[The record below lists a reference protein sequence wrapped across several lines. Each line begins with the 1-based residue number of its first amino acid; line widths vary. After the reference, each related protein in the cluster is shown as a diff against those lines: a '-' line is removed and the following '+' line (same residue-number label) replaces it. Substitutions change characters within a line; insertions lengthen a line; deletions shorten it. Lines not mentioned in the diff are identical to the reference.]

1 MGELWGVYS
10 VKIYCIFNV
19 IARYIVSE
27 MKQNVSSDRTYLW
40 FQFQRWY
47 SVEFPIMDFIILK
60 QAPVSSVCIVVWGNG
75 YFALNGCP
83 VDILSK
89 VFWLA
94 FIWCCWR
101 LTETEELNMIFCNV
115 CSRVLCQQCHHI
127 LKVHWK
133 LPHRHSIMDQ
143 ILWKF
148 YFALNQIL
156 DRGLL
161 KNFAHDSCSFNS
173 LLPGD
178 NLDLCQ
184 HFFM

>member
-101 LTETEELNMIFCNV
+101 LTETEELNVIFCNV
-115 CSRVLCQQCHHI
+115 CFLLAVSSHTKGTLKTAPPSFHHGSDSMEI
-127 LKVHWK
+127 LFRSQPDPRQGIAKEFCTWQ
-133 LPHRHSIMDQ
+133 L
-143 ILWKF
+143 
-148 YFALNQIL
+148 
-156 DRGLL
+156 
-161 KNFAHDSCSFNS
+161 
-173 LLPGD
+173 
-178 NLDLCQ
+178 
-184 HFFM
+184 FF